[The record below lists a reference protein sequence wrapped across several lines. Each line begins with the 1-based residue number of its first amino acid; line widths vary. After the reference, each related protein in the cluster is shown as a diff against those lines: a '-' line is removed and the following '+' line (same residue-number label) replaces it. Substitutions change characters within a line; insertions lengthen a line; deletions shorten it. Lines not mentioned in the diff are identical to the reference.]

1 MLYFFALFS
10 QAYSSHPNIYYR
22 ALFSGEMGMRDFLV
36 IYLPGSSEGIQLPT
50 PASCGYQLIDLSS
63 DKSGRNP
70 LTGEQYKDIIAQKRK
85 LTPRWDILPADLVH
99 LLASAMKSRNTTVDL
114 EYYDLADG
122 QRERRTFTTG
132 DFTCDYLADWSDK
145 KKFVGEINCDFIDDI
160 YKFYYVFPLSSRL
173 CQEKFAIWGLHE
185 MN

>member
-1 MLYFFALFS
+1 MCFIEFFFEICYTKFIKTEATSPINCVMRFVGLF
-10 QAYSSHPNIYYR
+10 
-22 ALFSGEMGMRDFLV
+22 LFSGEMGMRDFLV

-132 DFTCDYLADWSDK
+132 DFTCDYLAGWSDK
-145 KKFVGEINCDFIDDI
+145 KKFVGEISCDFI
-160 YKFYYVFPLSSRL
+160 
-173 CQEKFAIWGLHE
+173 EK
-185 MN
+185 